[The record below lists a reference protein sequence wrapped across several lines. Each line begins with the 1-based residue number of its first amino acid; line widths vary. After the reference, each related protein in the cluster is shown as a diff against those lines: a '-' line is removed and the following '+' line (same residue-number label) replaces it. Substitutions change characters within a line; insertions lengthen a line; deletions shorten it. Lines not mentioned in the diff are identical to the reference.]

1 MLSLLD
7 VPLRS
12 KNFTSHAAIRMPP
25 SVPLNHYFDPK
36 TNRKNRSPIPLF
48 HAQPYKQNA
57 YIEHSDLFKVICQP
71 LHQVNED
78 KLQKT
83 DKITQDR
90 SCCIH
95 NTTSTGTDPTTSFL
109 TAAMTIYAM
118 RAGITAA
125 AGTRLALS

>member
-1 MLSLLD
+1 
-7 VPLRS
+7 
-12 KNFTSHAAIRMPP
+12 MPP

-48 HAQPYKQNA
+48 HAETYKRNA
-57 YIEHSDLFKVICQP
+57 CLEHFDLFKVITP
-71 LHQVNED
+71 ATDAAEPRR
-78 KLQKT
+78 KT
-83 DKITQDR
+83 DTNQGVQLLTR
-90 SCCIH
+90 STASI
-95 NTTSTGTDPTTSFL
+95 GTNPTTSFL

>member
-1 MLSLLD
+1 
-7 VPLRS
+7 
-12 KNFTSHAAIRMPP
+12 MPP

-48 HAQPYKQNA
+48 HAEAYKRNA
-57 YIEHSDLFKVICQP
+57 CLEHFDLFKV
-71 LHQVNED
+71 NSSA
-78 KLQKT
+78 T
-83 DKITQDR
+83 DAAAYSHAGKPTQTKH
-90 SCCIH
+90 SS
-95 NTTSTGTDPTTSFL
+95 NPEGETTHIGTDPTTSFL